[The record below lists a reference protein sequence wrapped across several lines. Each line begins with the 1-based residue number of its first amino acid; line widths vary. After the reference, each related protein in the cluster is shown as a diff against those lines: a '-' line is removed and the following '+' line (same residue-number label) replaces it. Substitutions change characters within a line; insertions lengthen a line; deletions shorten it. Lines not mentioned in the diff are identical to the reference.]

1 MLFVWVMLGS
11 FVGISAMVALNV
23 VLRLGEPARLSSLD
37 EAVERLDTD
46 AVGFQAGPGVLAQDG
61 SAALV
66 EENGGQRIGLLKA
79 KGDEFVIRYIGP
91 GLVRAARLAEDAR
104 LTIRLNDFTF
114 PPFTMAFAD
123 AGEARIWADKLN
135 AMQE

>member
-1 MLFVWVMLGS
+1 MPFVWVMLGS

-23 VLRLGEPARLSSLD
+23 FLRLGEPARLSSLD
-37 EAVERLDTD
+37 EAIERLDTD
-46 AVGFQAGPGVLAQDG
+46 AIGFRAGEGVLAEDG

-66 EENGGQRIGLLKA
+66 EEAGGRRIGLLTA

-91 GLVRAARLAEDAR
+91 GLVRAARLSEDAR
-104 LTIRLNDFTF
+104 LTIRLNDFSF
-114 PPFTMAFAD
+114 PPYTMGLAD
-123 AGEARIWADKLN
+123 AAEARLWADKLN

>member
-23 VLRLGEPARLSSLD
+23 FLRLGEPARLASLD

-46 AVGFQAGPGVLAQDG
+46 AIGFRAGAGVLSEDG

-66 EENGGQRIGLLKA
+66 EENGGKRIGLVTA
-79 KGDEFVIRYIGP
+79 KGDEFLIRYIEP
-91 GLVRAARLAEDAR
+91 GLVRGARLGEDAK

-114 PPFTMAFAD
+114 PPYTMGFAD
-123 AGEARIWADKLN
+123 AGEARMWADKLN